1 MAASL
6 LSFRLRKFDVFH
18 PFRGLQGTAMQ
29 CRGHA
34 KKAGGHGKNQGKPRK
49 GKRLGM
55 KRYEGERVIP
65 GTVLFRQWK
74 HKVKFH
80 PGQNVGLG
88 KDWSLYALVEGF
100 VKYKKG
106 LIQPYAWGYGQQN
119 KFYEK
124 SFIHVVPKKSY
135 TGPQLVPVHDV
146 HTIAE
151 R

>member
-1 MAASL
+1 M
-6 LSFRLRKFDVFH
+6 
-18 PFRGLQGTAMQ
+18 
-29 CRGHA
+29 
-34 KKAGGHGKNQGKPRK
+34 
-49 GKRLGM
+49 
-55 KRYEGERVIP
+55 
-65 GTVLFRQWK
+65 
-74 HKVKFH
+74 
-80 PGQNVGLG
+80 GLG

-119 KFYEK
+119 TFYEK

-146 HTIAE
+146 YTIAE